1 MLVLFLPGYNYPFSP
16 PDTRSESRS
25 LRNKRWI
32 KVPWGEKA
40 VFRARSIYRPHGP
53 SYLFHLSY
61 SQDTTGELPLA
72 EVNSIFKVELG
83 ASEENQKSTG
93 PASAVGS
100 EGLYSQILHTD
111 ELVTTHPAPLT

>member
-16 PDTRSESRS
+16 PDTRSGSRS

-40 VFRARSIYRPHGP
+40 VFRARSIYRTHGP

-61 SQDTTGELPLA
+61 SQNTTGELPLA

-83 ASEENQKSTG
+83 ASEENKKSTG
-93 PASAVGS
+93 PASAAGS

-111 ELVTTHPAPLT
+111 ELVTTHPAPLI